1 MANIFKDK
9 YGTGHKVRLKNN
21 TGLNAAGAN
30 VASIIRKEGIA
41 PESVF
46 ELYKGRTIT
55 NLKYDIDLKTKQTRS
70 PEVMLMKKSGTLYRF
85 TGSKNTLEKMFEH
98 AGDGTKASKSD
109 TNKKTECQ
117 ELVTLH
123 LFEAKLKH
131 QIKADYDYIEDRL
144 PKPLKQFFN
153 EEYYHSAQAQLALFE
168 KKYPKGFRGANFIF
182 ELQLASDVTK
192 KIYNTATKL
201 AKLPK
206 DNWNPADMWIV
217 AKDLDYTIYEEG
229 KTIDE
234 INAQLIKDYK
244 AKKLV
249 GISLKLIQ
257 KNQKGVCEVVNLDP
271 KKEMV
276 TDLDLSF
283 SQNAFSGR
291 TKPKD
296 PTSMN
301 VFRNSICETK
311 SGFAVRLGYKAGN
324 DLTNFG
330 VFAEGRFK
338 DAGAQVGAV
347 DAKALPIEIKRRY
360 GYDVRKGG
368 IPDLKTEEKIGLK
381 EIKECYDKQGR
392 KVSVSPDIQTYK
404 EFKKVYDDA
413 TDPEKRGAIRIA
425 SLMYVFLVLA
435 QQKKGEFED
444 FMKWNYL
451 TAKKITGKGGLYV
464 LLKG

>member
-1 MANIFKDK
+1 MANIFKDQ
-9 YGTGHKVRLKNN
+9 YPTGHKVAVKDRQ
-21 TGLNAAGAN
+21 GLTSAGAN
-30 VASIIRKEGIA
+30 VASILRKENVNPGDI
-41 PESVF
+41 F
-46 ELYKGRTIT
+46 ELYKEKSIT
-55 NLKYDIDLKTKQTRS
+55 NLKHDVDLATSGK
-70 PEVMLMKKSGTLYRF
+70 PMVILMKDNKKRLYRF
-85 TGSKNTLEKMFEH
+85 TGAKTTLEKMFEH
-98 AGDGTKASKSD
+98 AGDGTKSSKSD

-123 LFEAKLKH
+123 LFEAKLKKG
-131 QIKADYDYIEDRL
+131 IKADYDYIVNLL

-153 EEYYHSAQAQLALFE
+153 EDYYHSAQAQLALFE
-168 KKYPKGFRGANFIF
+168 KKYPTEFRGANFIF

-192 KIYNTATKL
+192 KIYKTVTKL
-201 AKLPK
+201 AKLSK

-217 AKDLDYTIYEEG
+217 DKSLDYTIYEKG

-234 INAQLIKDYK
+234 INTQLIKDYK
-244 AKKLV
+244 AKKVV
-249 GISLKLIQ
+249 GISLKLIK
-257 KNQKGVCEVVNLDP
+257 KNQKGVFELVNLDP
-271 KKEMV
+271 KKEQV
-276 TDLDLSF
+276 TDQDLSF
-283 SQNAFSGR
+283 SQNSFSGR
-291 TKPKD
+291 TKPKN

-301 VFRNSICETK
+301 VFRNSICQTK
-311 SGFAVRLGYKAGN
+311 SGFSVRLGYKAGN

-347 DAKALPIEIKRRY
+347 DAKALPQEIQRRY
-360 GYDVRKGG
+360 SYEVRKGG

-381 EIKECYDKQGR
+381 EIKECYAKHGS
-392 KVSVSPDIQTYK
+392 KVSTSPDIQTYNA
-404 EFKKVYDDA
+404 FKKVYDDS
-413 TDPEKRGAIRIA
+413 TDSEKRGAIRIA

-444 FMKWNYL
+444 FMKWNYF

>member
-9 YGTGHKVRLKNN
+9 YGTGHKVAVKDRQ
-21 TGLNAAGAN
+21 GLTSAGAN
-30 VASIIRKEGIA
+30 VASILRKENVNPGDI
-41 PESVF
+41 F
-46 ELYKGRTIT
+46 ELYKEKSIT
-55 NLKYDIDLKTKQTRS
+55 NLKHDIDLTRS
-70 PEVMLMKKSGTLYRF
+70 GTPMVILMKDSKKRLYRF
-85 TGSKNTLEKMFEH
+85 TGAKSTLESMFEH
-98 AGDGTKASKSD
+98 AGDGTKASKPD

-123 LFEAKLKH
+123 LYEAKLKH

-168 KKYPKGFRGANFIF
+168 KKYPTGFRGANFIF

-201 AKLPK
+201 AKLSK

-217 AKDLDYTIYEEG
+217 DKNLDYTIYEEG

-244 AKKLV
+244 EKKLV
-249 GISLKLIQ
+249 RISLKLIQ
-257 KNQKGVCEVVNLDP
+257 KNQKGICEVVNLDP

>member
-1 MANIFKDK
+1 MREKR
-9 YGTGHKVRLKNN
+9 GKVLVQRYY
-21 TGLNAAGAN
+21 
-30 VASIIRKEGIA
+30 
-41 PESVF
+41 P
-46 ELYKGRTIT
+46 Y
-55 NLKYDIDLKTKQTRS
+55 
-70 PEVMLMKKSGTLYRF
+70 
-85 TGSKNTLEKMFEH
+85 
-98 AGDGTKASKSD
+98 

-123 LFEAKLKH
+123 LFEAKLKKR
-131 QIKADYDYIEDRL
+131 IKADYDYIEDRL

-201 AKLPK
+201 AKLSK

-217 AKDLDYTIYEEG
+217 DKNLDYTIYEEG

-257 KNQKGVCEVVNLDP
+257 KNQKGICEVVNLDP

-435 QQKKGEFED
+435 QQK
-444 FMKWNYL
+444 
-451 TAKKITGKGGLYV
+451 
-464 LLKG
+464 

>member
-9 YGTGHKVRLKNN
+9 YGTGHKVAVKDRQ
-21 TGLNAAGAN
+21 GLTSAGAN
-30 VASIIRKEGIA
+30 VASILRKENVNPGDI
-41 PESVF
+41 F
-46 ELYKGRTIT
+46 ELYKEKSIT
-55 NLKYDIDLKTKQTRS
+55 NLKHDIDLTRS
-70 PEVMLMKKSGTLYRF
+70 GTPMVILMKDSKKRLYRF
-85 TGSKNTLEKMFEH
+85 TGAKSTLESMFEH

-168 KKYPKGFRGANFIF
+168 KKYPTGFRGANFIF

-257 KNQKGVCEVVNLDP
+257 KNQKGICEVVNLDP